1 MQKKNF
7 CPYCG
12 AKLSG
17 EVRFCPQCGKKLEDD
32 SINNSE
38 EVSQEESIEENI
50 PEQHSSEEIVS
61 DNTPKKQNEGNEIP
75 EEFPDGLD
83 ENPSGIKKSKT
94 SVFIKI
100 IIGIVVAGL
109 LFGLGYKLFDVVD
122 NKKAQKQAETKK
134 EDTKKTP
141 EKESNSKKIGDQTFH
156 TNIKGIGE
164 AEFISNTPNTNESKY
179 ADATFEIEKDGKT
192 YEKLPGYEKNNIR
205 KDKVFQSV
213 DAVSFQDCNS
223 DNADDIIIINSYK
236 VNKNVKTE
244 SRIYIQGSD
253 QKFTLDKDLS
263 TRVNENGSLATV
275 ADIVD
280 YLKQEE
286 SNTAEISSKSEQK
299 NSGQEASS
307 DEWKQEESNTAEI
320 SFKSEQKNSG
330 QEASSDE
337 WKQAYINWVNQ
348 RPDWTYV
355 LFDVNGDDIPEI
367 AAHSGN
373 MADGG
378 AVGTYANGKVQEI
391 PIARGGL
398 ISVQGQNVV
407 DNSDGHM
414 GRYYDYVYKIDDGRW
429 VQIGDGEYGDDGDT
443 TMETDKYGNSTIKF
457 VYTWNGEKVS
467 EDEYSANLKKLIDVD
482 LADDIGY
489 QEVSSSEIISQI
501 RNYTNDNKIIL
512 KQEDGK

>member
-12 AKLSG
+12 AKLSS

-38 EVSQEESIEENI
+38 EVSQEESIGENI

-61 DNTPKKQNEGNEIP
+61 DNTPKKQNERNEIP

-94 SVFIKI
+94 PVFIKI

-109 LFGLGYKLFDVVD
+109 LFGLGYKLFDVAD

-134 EDTKKTP
+134 EDTKKTS

-164 AEFISNTPNTNESKY
+164 VEFISNTPNTNESKY

-236 VNKNVKTE
+236 ENENVKIE

-263 TRVNENGSLATV
+263 TRVNENGLLATV

-286 SNTAEISSKSEQK
+286 SNTAEISS
-299 NSGQEASS
+299 
-307 DEWKQEESNTAEI
+307 
-320 SFKSEQKNSG
+320 KSEQKNSG

-407 DNSDGHM
+407 DNSDGHV
-414 GRYYDYVYKIDDGRW
+414 GRYYDCVYKIDDGRW

-482 LADDIGY
+482 LADEIGY

>member
-12 AKLSG
+12 AKLSS

-38 EVSQEESIEENI
+38 EVSQEESIGENI
-50 PEQHSSEEIVS
+50 PEQHSSGEIVS
-61 DNTPKKQNEGNEIP
+61 DNTPKKQNEGNEIS

-141 EKESNSKKIGDQTFH
+141 EKKSNSKKIGDQTFH

-164 AEFISNTPNTNESKY
+164 VEFISNTPNTNESKY

-192 YEKLPGYEKNNIR
+192 YEKLPEYEKNNIR

-307 DEWKQEESNTAEI
+307 DEWKQ
-320 SFKSEQKNSG
+320 
-330 QEASSDE
+330 
-337 WKQAYINWVNQ
+337 AYINWVNQ

-414 GRYYDYVYKIDDGRW
+414 GRYYDCVYKIDDGRW

-467 EDEYSANLKKLIDVD
+467 EDEYSANLKKMIDVD

>member
-12 AKLSG
+12 AKLSS

-38 EVSQEESIEENI
+38 EVSQEESIGENI

-164 AEFISNTPNTNESKY
+164 VEFISNTPNTNESKY

-236 VNKNVKTE
+236 ENENVKIE

-263 TRVNENGSLATV
+263 TRVNENGLLATV

-286 SNTAEISSKSEQK
+286 SNTAEISS
-299 NSGQEASS
+299 
-307 DEWKQEESNTAEI
+307 
-320 SFKSEQKNSG
+320 KSEQKNSG

-414 GRYYDYVYKIDDGRW
+414 GRYYDCVYKIDDGRW

-482 LADDIGY
+482 LADEIGY

-501 RNYTNDNKIIL
+501 RKYTNDNKIIL

>member
-1 MQKKNF
+1 M
-7 CPYCG
+7 
-12 AKLSG
+12 
-17 EVRFCPQCGKKLEDD
+17 
-32 SINNSE
+32 
-38 EVSQEESIEENI
+38 
-50 PEQHSSEEIVS
+50 
-61 DNTPKKQNEGNEIP
+61 
-75 EEFPDGLD
+75 D

-134 EDTKKTP
+134 EDTKKTPEKESNSKDTKKTP

-307 DEWKQEESNTAEI
+307 DEWKQ
-320 SFKSEQKNSG
+320 
-330 QEASSDE
+330 
-337 WKQAYINWVNQ
+337 AYINWVNQ

-407 DNSDGHM
+407 DNSDGHV
-414 GRYYDYVYKIDDGRW
+414 GRYYDCVYKIDDGRW
-429 VQIGDGEYGDDGDT
+429 VQIGDGEYGDNGDT

-482 LADDIGY
+482 LADEIGY

-501 RNYTNDNKIIL
+501 RKYTNDNKIIL

>member
-12 AKLSG
+12 AKLSS

-38 EVSQEESIEENI
+38 EVSQEESIGENI

-141 EKESNSKKIGDQTFH
+141 EKESNSKDTKKTPEKESNSKKIGDQTFH

-236 VNKNVKTE
+236 ENENVKIE

-307 DEWKQEESNTAEI
+307 DEWKQ
-320 SFKSEQKNSG
+320 
-330 QEASSDE
+330 
-337 WKQAYINWVNQ
+337 AYINLVNQ
-348 RPDWTYV
+348 RLDWTYV

-407 DNSDGHM
+407 DNSDGHV

-482 LADDIGY
+482 LADEIGY

>member
-12 AKLSG
+12 AKLSS

-32 SINNSE
+32 NINNSE
-38 EVSQEESIEENI
+38 EVSQEESIGENI

-61 DNTPKKQNEGNEIP
+61 DNTPKKQNEGNEIT

-83 ENPSGIKKSKT
+83 ENPSEIKKSKT
-94 SVFIKI
+94 TVFIKI

-164 AEFISNTPNTNESKY
+164 VEFISNTPNTNESKY
-179 ADATFEIEKDGKT
+179 ADATFEIERDGKT

-236 VNKNVKTE
+236 ENENVKTE

-263 TRVNENGSLATV
+263 TRVNENGSLTTV

-307 DEWKQEESNTAEI
+307 DEWKQ
-320 SFKSEQKNSG
+320 
-330 QEASSDE
+330 
-337 WKQAYINWVNQ
+337 AYINWVNQ

-355 LFDVNGDDIPEI
+355 LIDVNGDDIPEI

-407 DNSDGHM
+407 DNSDGHV
-414 GRYYDYVYKIDDGRW
+414 GRYYDCVYKIDDGRW

-482 LADDIGY
+482 LADEIGY

>member
-12 AKLSG
+12 AKLSS

-38 EVSQEESIEENI
+38 EVSQEESIGENI

-61 DNTPKKQNEGNEIP
+61 DNTPKKQNEGNEIS

-94 SVFIKI
+94 PVFIKS

-134 EDTKKTP
+134 EDTKKIP

-164 AEFISNTPNTNESKY
+164 VEFISNTPNTNESKY

-307 DEWKQEESNTAEI
+307 DEWKE
-320 SFKSEQKNSG
+320 
-330 QEASSDE
+330 
-337 WKQAYINWVNQ
+337 AYINWVNQ

-391 PIARGGL
+391 PIARCGL

-414 GRYYDYVYKIDDGRW
+414 GRYYDCVYKIDDGRW

-482 LADDIGY
+482 LADEIGY

>member
-12 AKLSG
+12 AKLSS

-38 EVSQEESIEENI
+38 EVSQEESIGENI

-307 DEWKQEESNTAEI
+307 DEWKQ
-320 SFKSEQKNSG
+320 
-330 QEASSDE
+330 
-337 WKQAYINWVNQ
+337 AYINWVNQ

-467 EDEYSANLKKLIDVD
+467 EDEYSANLKKMIDVD

-489 QEVSSSEIISQI
+489 QEVSSSEIVSQI

>member
-12 AKLSG
+12 AKLSS

-38 EVSQEESIEENI
+38 EVSQEESIGENI

-61 DNTPKKQNEGNEIP
+61 DNTPKKQNEGNEIT

-83 ENPSGIKKSKT
+83 ENPSEIKKSKT
-94 SVFIKI
+94 TVFIKI

-164 AEFISNTPNTNESKY
+164 VEFISNTPNTNESKY
-179 ADATFEIEKDGKT
+179 ADATFEIERDGKT

-236 VNKNVKTE
+236 ENENVKTE

-263 TRVNENGSLATV
+263 TRVNENGSLTTV

-307 DEWKQEESNTAEI
+307 DEWKE
-320 SFKSEQKNSG
+320 
-330 QEASSDE
+330 
-337 WKQAYINWVNQ
+337 AYINWVNQ

-391 PIARGGL
+391 PIARCGL

-429 VQIGDGEYGDDGDT
+429 VQIGDGEYGDDKDT

-482 LADDIGY
+482 LADEIGY

>member
-12 AKLSG
+12 AKLSS

-50 PEQHSSEEIVS
+50 PEQHSSGEIVS
-61 DNTPKKQNEGNEIP
+61 DNTPKKQNEGNEIT

-83 ENPSGIKKSKT
+83 ENPSEIKKSKT
-94 SVFIKI
+94 TVFIKI

-164 AEFISNTPNTNESKY
+164 VEFISNTPNTNESKY
-179 ADATFEIEKDGKT
+179 ADATFEIERDGKT

-236 VNKNVKTE
+236 ENENVKTE

-263 TRVNENGSLATV
+263 TRVNENGSLTTV

-299 NSGQEASS
+299 NSA
-307 DEWKQEESNTAEI
+307 
-320 SFKSEQKNSG
+320 

-355 LFDVNGDDIPEI
+355 LIDVNGDDIPEI

-391 PIARGGL
+391 PIARCGL

-482 LADDIGY
+482 LADEIGY

>member
-50 PEQHSSEEIVS
+50 PEQHSSGEIVS
-61 DNTPKKQNEGNEIP
+61 DNTPKKKNEGNEIT
-75 EEFPDGLD
+75 EEFSDDPN
-83 ENPSGIKKSKT
+83 ENPAEDKKAKIPL
-94 SVFIKI
+94 FIKI
-100 IIGIVVAGL
+100 IIGIVVVGL
-109 LFGLGYKLFDVVD
+109 LFGLGYKLFDVAD
-122 NKKAQKQAETKK
+122 NKKAQKQAETPKK
-134 EDTKKTP
+134 DTKKTQ

-164 AEFISNTPNTNESKY
+164 VEFISNTPNTNESKY

-236 VNKNVKTE
+236 ENENVKTE

-253 QKFTLDKDLS
+253 QKFTLDKELS
-263 TRVNENGSLATV
+263 TKVNENGSLTTV
-275 ADIVD
+275 TDIVD

-286 SNTAEISSKSEQK
+286 SNTAEISS
-299 NSGQEASS
+299 
-307 DEWKQEESNTAEI
+307 
-320 SFKSEQKNSG
+320 KSEQKNSG

-367 AAHSGN
+367 AAIGTC

-378 AVGTYANGKVQEI
+378 AVGTYANGEVQELQTYRSGI
-391 PIARGGL
+391 FYM
-398 ISVQGQNVV
+398 QGQNAI
-407 DNSDGHM
+407 DNEDGNM
-414 GRYYDYVYKIDDGRW
+414 GNYYDRVFKIEDGKW
-429 VQIGDGEYGDDGDT
+429 VQIGDGAYGDESDAPVETDEYGNDT
-443 TMETDKYGNSTIKF
+443 INFK
-457 VYTWNGEKVS
+457 YTWNGKDVS
-467 EDEYSANLKKLIDVD
+467 EEEYSSNLGKVFNIDRAELISEQ
-482 LADDIGY
+482 G
-489 QEVSSSEIISQI
+489 VSASEIITQI
-501 RNYTNDNKIIL
+501 QNF
-512 KQEDGK
+512 

>member
-12 AKLSG
+12 TKLSS

-38 EVSQEESIEENI
+38 EVSQEESIGENI

-61 DNTPKKQNEGNEIP
+61 DNTPKKQNEGNEIT

-83 ENPSGIKKSKT
+83 ENPSEIKKSKT
-94 SVFIKI
+94 TVFIKI

-164 AEFISNTPNTNESKY
+164 VEFISNTPNTNESKY
-179 ADATFEIEKDGKT
+179 ADATFEIVRDGKT

-236 VNKNVKTE
+236 ENENVKTE

-263 TRVNENGSLATV
+263 TRVNENGSLTTV
-275 ADIVD
+275 ADIVY

-286 SNTAEISSKSEQK
+286 SNTAEISS
-299 NSGQEASS
+299 
-307 DEWKQEESNTAEI
+307 
-320 SFKSEQKNSG
+320 KSEQKNSG

-391 PIARGGL
+391 PIARCGL

-414 GRYYDYVYKIDDGRW
+414 GRYYDCVYKIDDGRW

-457 VYTWNGEKVS
+457 VYIWNGEKVS

-482 LADDIGY
+482 LADEIGY

>member
-12 AKLSG
+12 AKLSS

-38 EVSQEESIEENI
+38 EVSQEESIGENI

-61 DNTPKKQNEGNEIP
+61 DNTPKKQNEGNEIS

-83 ENPSGIKKSKT
+83 ENPSGIKKSKPP
-94 SVFIKI
+94 VFIKS

-134 EDTKKTP
+134 EDTKKIPEKESNSKDTKKTP

-164 AEFISNTPNTNESKY
+164 VEFISNTPNTNESKY

-307 DEWKQEESNTAEI
+307 DEWKQ
-320 SFKSEQKNSG
+320 
-330 QEASSDE
+330 
-337 WKQAYINWVNQ
+337 AYINWVNQ
-348 RPDWTYV
+348 RPDWTYE

-367 AAHSGN
+367 AAIGTC

-391 PIARGGL
+391 PIARCGL

-443 TMETDKYGNSTIKF
+443 TMETDKYGKSTIKF

-482 LADDIGY
+482 LADVIGY
-489 QEVSSSEIISQI
+489 QGLSSSEIISQI

>member
-12 AKLSG
+12 AKLSS

-38 EVSQEESIEENI
+38 EVSQEESIGENI

-61 DNTPKKQNEGNEIP
+61 DNTPKKQNEGNETP

-141 EKESNSKKIGDQTFH
+141 EKESNSKDTKKTPEKESNSKKIGDQTFH

-192 YEKLPGYEKNNIR
+192 YEKLPEYEKNNIR

-236 VNKNVKTE
+236 ENENVKTE

-263 TRVNENGSLATV
+263 TRVNENGSLTTV

-286 SNTAEISSKSEQK
+286 SNTAEISS
-299 NSGQEASS
+299 
-307 DEWKQEESNTAEI
+307 
-320 SFKSEQKNSG
+320 KSEQKNSG

-391 PIARGGL
+391 PIARCGL

-429 VQIGDGEYGDDGDT
+429 VQIGDGEYGDNGDT

-482 LADDIGY
+482 LADEIGY

-501 RNYTNDNKIIL
+501 RKYTNDNKIIL

>member
-12 AKLSG
+12 AKLSS

-50 PEQHSSEEIVS
+50 PEQHSSGEIVS
-61 DNTPKKQNEGNEIP
+61 DNTPKKQNEGNEIS

-94 SVFIKI
+94 PVFIKS

-134 EDTKKTP
+134 ENTKKIP

-164 AEFISNTPNTNESKY
+164 VEFISNTPNTNESKY

-236 VNKNVKTE
+236 ENENVKTE

-263 TRVNENGSLATV
+263 TRVNENGSLTTV

-286 SNTAEISSKSEQK
+286 PNAAEKSSESRQVV
-299 NSGQEASS
+299 SS
-307 DEWKQEESNTAEI
+307 DEWKQE
-320 SFKSEQKNSG
+320 
-330 QEASSDE
+330 
-337 WKQAYINWVNQ
+337 YINWVNQ

-391 PIARGGL
+391 PIARYGL

-414 GRYYDYVYKIDDGRW
+414 GRYYDYVYKIDDGKW
-429 VQIGDGEYGDDGDT
+429 VQIGDGEYGDGGDAT
-443 TMETDKYGNSTIKF
+443 VETDEYGNDTINFK
-457 VYTWNGEKVS
+457 YTWNGEEVS
-467 EDEYSANLKKLIDVD
+467 EDEYSAKLKKVIDVD
-482 LADDIGY
+482 LADEIGY
-489 QEVSSSEIISQI
+489 QEVSSSQIISQI
-501 RNYTNDNKIIL
+501 QNYTNDNKTIL

>member
-12 AKLSG
+12 AKLSS

-38 EVSQEESIEENI
+38 EVSQEESIGENI

-61 DNTPKKQNEGNEIP
+61 DNTPKKQNGGNEIS

-94 SVFIKI
+94 PVFIKS
-100 IIGIVVAGL
+100 IIGIVVAGV

-134 EDTKKTP
+134 ENTKKIP

-164 AEFISNTPNTNESKY
+164 VEFISNTPNTNESKY

-236 VNKNVKTE
+236 ENENVKTE

-307 DEWKQEESNTAEI
+307 DEWKE
-320 SFKSEQKNSG
+320 
-330 QEASSDE
+330 
-337 WKQAYINWVNQ
+337 AYINWVNQ

-407 DNSDGHM
+407 DNSDGHV
-414 GRYYDYVYKIDDGRW
+414 GRYYDCVYKIDDGRW

-482 LADDIGY
+482 LADEIGY

>member
-12 AKLSG
+12 AKLSS

-38 EVSQEESIEENI
+38 EVSQEESIGENI

-61 DNTPKKQNEGNEIP
+61 DNTPKKQNEGNEIT

-83 ENPSGIKKSKT
+83 ENPSEIKKSKT
-94 SVFIKI
+94 TVFIKI

-164 AEFISNTPNTNESKY
+164 VEFISNTPNTNESKY
-179 ADATFEIEKDGKT
+179 ADATFEIERDGKT
-192 YEKLPGYEKNNIR
+192 YEKLLGYEKNNIR

-307 DEWKQEESNTAEI
+307 DEWKE
-320 SFKSEQKNSG
+320 
-330 QEASSDE
+330 
-337 WKQAYINWVNQ
+337 AYINWVNQ

-391 PIARGGL
+391 PIARCGL

-414 GRYYDYVYKIDDGRW
+414 GRYYDCVYKIDDGRW

-467 EDEYSANLKKLIDVD
+467 KDEYSANLKKLIDVD
-482 LADDIGY
+482 LADEIGY

>member
-12 AKLSG
+12 AKLSS

-50 PEQHSSEEIVS
+50 PEQHSSGEIVS
-61 DNTPKKQNEGNEIP
+61 DNTPKKQNEGNEIT

-83 ENPSGIKKSKT
+83 ENPSEIKKSKT
-94 SVFIKI
+94 TVFIKI

-164 AEFISNTPNTNESKY
+164 VEFISNTPNTNESKY
-179 ADATFEIEKDGKT
+179 ADATFEIERDGKT

-236 VNKNVKTE
+236 ENENVKTE

-263 TRVNENGSLATV
+263 TRVNENGSLTTV

-299 NSGQEASS
+299 NSA
-307 DEWKQEESNTAEI
+307 
-320 SFKSEQKNSG
+320 

-355 LFDVNGDDIPEI
+355 LIDVNGDDIPEI

-407 DNSDGHM
+407 DNSDGHV
-414 GRYYDYVYKIDDGRW
+414 GRYYDCVYKIDDGRW

-482 LADDIGY
+482 LADEIGY

>member
-12 AKLSG
+12 AKLSS

-38 EVSQEESIEENI
+38 EVSQEESIGENI

-61 DNTPKKQNEGNEIP
+61 DNTPKKQNEGNEIS

-83 ENPSGIKKSKT
+83 ENTSGIKKSKT
-94 SVFIKI
+94 PVFIKS
-100 IIGIVVAGL
+100 IIGIVVAGV

-134 EDTKKTP
+134 EDTKKIP

-164 AEFISNTPNTNESKY
+164 VEFISNTPNTNESKY

-192 YEKLPGYEKNNIR
+192 YEKLPGYKKNNIR

-236 VNKNVKTE
+236 ENENVKIE

-307 DEWKQEESNTAEI
+307 DEWKE
-320 SFKSEQKNSG
+320 
-330 QEASSDE
+330 
-337 WKQAYINWVNQ
+337 AYINWVNQ

-391 PIARGGL
+391 PIARCGL

-407 DNSDGHM
+407 DNSDGHV

-482 LADDIGY
+482 LADEIGY

>member
-12 AKLSG
+12 AKLSS

-38 EVSQEESIEENI
+38 EVSQEESIGENI

-141 EKESNSKKIGDQTFH
+141 EKESNSKDTKKTPEKESNIKKIGDQTFH

-307 DEWKQEESNTAEI
+307 DEWKE
-320 SFKSEQKNSG
+320 
-330 QEASSDE
+330 
-337 WKQAYINWVNQ
+337 AYINWVNQ

-391 PIARGGL
+391 PIARCGL

-414 GRYYDYVYKIDDGRW
+414 GRYYDCVYKIDDGRW

-482 LADDIGY
+482 LADEIGY

>member
-50 PEQHSSEEIVS
+50 PEQHSSGEIVS
-61 DNTPKKQNEGNEIP
+61 DNTPKKKNEGNEIT

-94 SVFIKI
+94 PVFIKI

-164 AEFISNTPNTNESKY
+164 VEFISNTPNTNESKY

-192 YEKLPGYEKNNIR
+192 YEKFPGYEKNNIR

-236 VNKNVKTE
+236 ENENVKIE

-263 TRVNENGSLATV
+263 TSVNENGSLATV

-307 DEWKQEESNTAEI
+307 DEWKQ
-320 SFKSEQKNSG
+320 
-330 QEASSDE
+330 
-337 WKQAYINWVNQ
+337 AYINWVNQ
-348 RPDWTYV
+348 RPDWIYV

-407 DNSDGHM
+407 DNSDGHV

-482 LADDIGY
+482 LADEIGY

>member
-50 PEQHSSEEIVS
+50 PEQHSSGEIVS
-61 DNTPKKQNEGNEIP
+61 DNTPKKKNEGNEIT

-94 SVFIKI
+94 PVFIKI

-164 AEFISNTPNTNESKY
+164 VEFISNTPNTNESKY

-192 YEKLPGYEKNNIR
+192 YEKFPGYEKNNIR

-213 DAVSFQDCNS
+213 DAVSFQYCNS

-236 VNKNVKTE
+236 ENENVKIE

-307 DEWKQEESNTAEI
+307 DEWKQ
-320 SFKSEQKNSG
+320 
-330 QEASSDE
+330 
-337 WKQAYINWVNQ
+337 AYINWVNQ
-348 RPDWTYV
+348 RPDWIYV

-407 DNSDGHM
+407 DNSDGHV

-482 LADDIGY
+482 LADEIGY

>member
-12 AKLSG
+12 AKLSS

-38 EVSQEESIEENI
+38 EVSQEESIGENI

-141 EKESNSKKIGDQTFH
+141 EKESNSKDTKKTPEKESNSKKIGDQTFH

-236 VNKNVKTE
+236 ENENVKTE

-263 TRVNENGSLATV
+263 TRVNENGSLTTV

-307 DEWKQEESNTAEI
+307 DEWKQ
-320 SFKSEQKNSG
+320 
-330 QEASSDE
+330 
-337 WKQAYINWVNQ
+337 AYINWVNQ

-355 LFDVNGDDIPEI
+355 LIDVNGDDIPEI

-391 PIARGGL
+391 PIARCGL

-429 VQIGDGEYGDDGDT
+429 VQIGDGEYGDNGDT

-482 LADDIGY
+482 LADEIGY

-501 RNYTNDNKIIL
+501 RKYTNDNKIIL

>member
-50 PEQHSSEEIVS
+50 PEQHSSGEIVS
-61 DNTPKKQNEGNEIP
+61 DNTPKKKNEGNEIT

-83 ENPSGIKKSKT
+83 ENPSGIRKSKT
-94 SVFIKI
+94 PVFIKS
-100 IIGIVVAGL
+100 IIGIVVAGV

-134 EDTKKTP
+134 ENTKKIP

-164 AEFISNTPNTNESKY
+164 VEFISNTPNTNESKY

-236 VNKNVKTE
+236 ENENVKTE

-263 TRVNENGSLATV
+263 TRVNENGSLTTV

-286 SNTAEISSKSEQK
+286 PNAAEKSSESRQVV
-299 NSGQEASS
+299 SS
-307 DEWKQEESNTAEI
+307 DEWKQE
-320 SFKSEQKNSG
+320 
-330 QEASSDE
+330 
-337 WKQAYINWVNQ
+337 YINWVNQ

-391 PIARGGL
+391 PIARYGL

-414 GRYYDYVYKIDDGRW
+414 GRYYDYVYKIDDGKW
-429 VQIGDGEYGDDGDT
+429 VQIGDGEYGDGGDAT
-443 TMETDKYGNSTIKF
+443 VETDEYGNDTINFK
-457 VYTWNGEKVS
+457 YTWNGEEVS
-467 EDEYSANLKKLIDVD
+467 EDEYSAKLKKVIDVD
-482 LADDIGY
+482 LADEIGY
-489 QEVSSSEIISQI
+489 QEVSSSQIISQI
-501 RNYTNDNKIIL
+501 QNYTNDNKTIL

>member
-12 AKLSG
+12 AKLSS

-38 EVSQEESIEENI
+38 EVSQEESIGENI

-61 DNTPKKQNEGNEIP
+61 DNTPKKQNGGNEIS

-94 SVFIKI
+94 PVFIKS
-100 IIGIVVAGL
+100 IIGIVVAGV

-134 EDTKKTP
+134 ENTKKIP
-141 EKESNSKKIGDQTFH
+141 EKESNSKKIEDQTFH

-164 AEFISNTPNTNESKY
+164 VEFISNTPNTNESKY

-236 VNKNVKTE
+236 ENENVKTE

-263 TRVNENGSLATV
+263 TRVNENGSLTTV

-286 SNTAEISSKSEQK
+286 SNTAEISS
-299 NSGQEASS
+299 
-307 DEWKQEESNTAEI
+307 
-320 SFKSEQKNSG
+320 KSEQKNSG

-391 PIARGGL
+391 PIARCGL

-482 LADDIGY
+482 LADEIGY

>member
-50 PEQHSSEEIVS
+50 PEQHSSGEIVS
-61 DNTPKKQNEGNEIP
+61 DNTPKKKNEGNEIT

-94 SVFIKI
+94 PVFIKI

-164 AEFISNTPNTNESKY
+164 VEFISNTPNTNESKY
-179 ADATFEIEKDGKT
+179 ADATFEIERDGKT
-192 YEKLPGYEKNNIR
+192 YEKFPGYEKNNIR

-236 VNKNVKTE
+236 ENENVKIE

-307 DEWKQEESNTAEI
+307 DEWKQ
-320 SFKSEQKNSG
+320 
-330 QEASSDE
+330 
-337 WKQAYINWVNQ
+337 AYINWVNQ
-348 RPDWTYV
+348 RPDWIYV

-407 DNSDGHM
+407 DNSDGHV

-482 LADDIGY
+482 LADEIGY

>member
-12 AKLSG
+12 AKLSS

-32 SINNSE
+32 SINDSE
-38 EVSQEESIEENI
+38 EVSQEESIGENI

-134 EDTKKTP
+134 EDTKKTPEKESNSKDTKKTP

-307 DEWKQEESNTAEI
+307 DEWKQ
-320 SFKSEQKNSG
+320 
-330 QEASSDE
+330 
-337 WKQAYINWVNQ
+337 AYINWVNQ

-414 GRYYDYVYKIDDGRW
+414 GRYYDCVYKIDDGRW

-467 EDEYSANLKKLIDVD
+467 EDEYSANLKKMIDVD

>member
-12 AKLSG
+12 AKLSS

-32 SINNSE
+32 NINNSE
-38 EVSQEESIEENI
+38 EVSQEESIGENI

-94 SVFIKI
+94 PVFIKI

-164 AEFISNTPNTNESKY
+164 AEFISNIPNTNESKY

-307 DEWKQEESNTAEI
+307 DEWKQ
-320 SFKSEQKNSG
+320 
-330 QEASSDE
+330 
-337 WKQAYINWVNQ
+337 AYINWVNQ

-407 DNSDGHM
+407 DNSDGHV
-414 GRYYDYVYKIDDGRW
+414 GRYYDCVYKIDDGRW
-429 VQIGDGEYGDDGDT
+429 VQIGDGEYGDNGDT

-482 LADDIGY
+482 LADEIGY

-501 RNYTNDNKIIL
+501 RKYTNDNKIIL

>member
-12 AKLSG
+12 AKLSS

-38 EVSQEESIEENI
+38 EVSQEESIGENI

-141 EKESNSKKIGDQTFH
+141 EKESNSKDTKKTPEKESNSKKIGDQTFH

-236 VNKNVKTE
+236 ENENVKIE

-286 SNTAEISSKSEQK
+286 SNTAEISS
-299 NSGQEASS
+299 
-307 DEWKQEESNTAEI
+307 
-320 SFKSEQKNSG
+320 KSEQKNSG

-391 PIARGGL
+391 PIARCGL

-414 GRYYDYVYKIDDGRW
+414 GRYYDCVYKIDDGRW

-482 LADDIGY
+482 LADEIGY

>member
-12 AKLSG
+12 AKLSS

-38 EVSQEESIEENI
+38 EVSQEESIGENI

-134 EDTKKTP
+134 EDTKKTPEKESNSKDTKKTP

-307 DEWKQEESNTAEI
+307 DEWKQ
-320 SFKSEQKNSG
+320 
-330 QEASSDE
+330 
-337 WKQAYINWVNQ
+337 AYINWVNQ

-407 DNSDGHM
+407 DNSDGHV
-414 GRYYDYVYKIDDGRW
+414 GRYYDCVYKIDDGRW
-429 VQIGDGEYGDDGDT
+429 VQIGDGEYGDNGDT

-482 LADDIGY
+482 LADEIGY

-501 RNYTNDNKIIL
+501 RKYTNDNKIIL

>member
-12 AKLSG
+12 AKLSS

-32 SINNSE
+32 SINYSE
-38 EVSQEESIEENI
+38 EVSQEESIGENI

-94 SVFIKI
+94 PVFIKS

-236 VNKNVKTE
+236 ENENVKIE

-307 DEWKQEESNTAEI
+307 DEWKQ
-320 SFKSEQKNSG
+320 
-330 QEASSDE
+330 
-337 WKQAYINWVNQ
+337 AYINWVNQ
-348 RPDWTYV
+348 RPDWTYE

-391 PIARGGL
+391 PIARCGL

-407 DNSDGHM
+407 DNSDGHV
-414 GRYYDYVYKIDDGRW
+414 GRYYDCVYKIDDGRW

-482 LADDIGY
+482 LADEIGY

>member
-50 PEQHSSEEIVS
+50 PEQHSSGEIVS
-61 DNTPKKQNEGNEIP
+61 DNIPKKKNEGNEIK
-75 EEFPDGLD
+75 EEFSDGLD

-94 SVFIKI
+94 PVFIKI
-100 IIGIVVAGL
+100 IIGIIVAGL
-109 LFGLGYKLFDVVD
+109 LFGLGYKLFDVAD
-122 NKKAQKQAETKK
+122 NKKAQKQAETPKK
-134 EDTKKTP
+134 DTKKTP

-164 AEFISNTPNTNESKY
+164 VEFISNTPNTNESKY

-236 VNKNVKTE
+236 ENENVKIE

-307 DEWKQEESNTAEI
+307 DEWKQ
-320 SFKSEQKNSG
+320 
-330 QEASSDE
+330 
-337 WKQAYINWVNQ
+337 AYINWVNQ
-348 RPDWTYV
+348 RLDWTYE

-414 GRYYDYVYKIDDGRW
+414 GRYYDCVYKIDDGRW
-429 VQIGDGEYGDDGDT
+429 VQIGDGEYGDDGDI

-482 LADDIGY
+482 LADEIGY
-489 QEVSSSEIISQI
+489 QEISSSEIISQI

>member
-12 AKLSG
+12 AKLSS

-32 SINNSE
+32 NINNSE
-38 EVSQEESIEENI
+38 EVSQEESIGENI

-61 DNTPKKQNEGNEIP
+61 DNTPKKQNEGNEIT

-83 ENPSGIKKSKT
+83 ENPSEIKKSKT
-94 SVFIKI
+94 TVFIKI

-164 AEFISNTPNTNESKY
+164 VEFISNTPNTNESKY
-179 ADATFEIEKDGKT
+179 ADATFEIERDGKT

-236 VNKNVKTE
+236 ENENVKTE

-263 TRVNENGSLATV
+263 TRVNENGSLTTV

-307 DEWKQEESNTAEI
+307 DEWKE
-320 SFKSEQKNSG
+320 
-330 QEASSDE
+330 
-337 WKQAYINWVNQ
+337 AYINWVNQ

-391 PIARGGL
+391 PIARCGL

-414 GRYYDYVYKIDDGRW
+414 GRYYDCVYKIDDGRW

-482 LADDIGY
+482 LADEIGY

>member
-12 AKLSG
+12 AKLSS

-38 EVSQEESIEENI
+38 EVSQEESIGENI

-141 EKESNSKKIGDQTFH
+141 EKESNSKDTKKTPEKESNSKKIGDQTFH

-192 YEKLPGYEKNNIR
+192 YEKLPEYEKNNIR

-236 VNKNVKTE
+236 VNKNMKTE

-286 SNTAEISSKSEQK
+286 SNTAEISS
-299 NSGQEASS
+299 
-307 DEWKQEESNTAEI
+307 
-320 SFKSEQKNSG
+320 KSEQKNSG

-391 PIARGGL
+391 PIARCGL

-414 GRYYDYVYKIDDGRW
+414 GRYYDCVYKIDDGRW

-467 EDEYSANLKKLIDVD
+467 EDEYSANLKKLVDVD
-482 LADDIGY
+482 LADEIGY

>member
-12 AKLSG
+12 AKLSS

-38 EVSQEESIEENI
+38 EVSQEESIGENI

-61 DNTPKKQNEGNEIP
+61 DNTPKKQNEGNEIS

-94 SVFIKI
+94 PVFIKS

-164 AEFISNTPNTNESKY
+164 VEFISNTPNTNESKY

-236 VNKNVKTE
+236 ENENVKTE

-307 DEWKQEESNTAEI
+307 DEWKQ
-320 SFKSEQKNSG
+320 
-330 QEASSDE
+330 
-337 WKQAYINWVNQ
+337 AYINWVNQ
-348 RPDWTYV
+348 RPDWTYE

-373 MADGG
+373 MTDGG

-414 GRYYDYVYKIDDGRW
+414 GRYYDCVYKIDDGRW

-482 LADDIGY
+482 LADEIGY

>member
-12 AKLSG
+12 AKLSS

-38 EVSQEESIEENI
+38 EVSQEESIGENI

-134 EDTKKTP
+134 EDTKKTPEKESNSKDTKKTP

-307 DEWKQEESNTAEI
+307 DEWKQ
-320 SFKSEQKNSG
+320 
-330 QEASSDE
+330 
-337 WKQAYINWVNQ
+337 AYINWVNQ
-348 RPDWTYV
+348 RPDWTYE

-391 PIARGGL
+391 PIARCGL

-414 GRYYDYVYKIDDGRW
+414 GRYYDCVYKIDDGRW

-482 LADDIGY
+482 LADEIGY
-489 QEVSSSEIISQI
+489 QEISSSEIISQI

>member
-12 AKLSG
+12 AKLSS

-38 EVSQEESIEENI
+38 EVSQEESIGENI
-50 PEQHSSEEIVS
+50 PEQHSSGEIVS
-61 DNTPKKQNEGNEIP
+61 DNTPKKQNEGNEIT

-94 SVFIKI
+94 PVFIKS

-134 EDTKKTP
+134 EDTKKIP

-164 AEFISNTPNTNESKY
+164 VEFISNTPNTNESKY

-236 VNKNVKTE
+236 ENENVKIE

-307 DEWKQEESNTAEI
+307 DEWKE
-320 SFKSEQKNSG
+320 
-330 QEASSDE
+330 
-337 WKQAYINWVNQ
+337 AYINWVNQ

-391 PIARGGL
+391 PIARCGL

-414 GRYYDYVYKIDDGRW
+414 GRYYDCVYKIDDGRW

-482 LADDIGY
+482 LADEIGY

>member
-12 AKLSG
+12 AKLSS

-38 EVSQEESIEENI
+38 EVSQEESIGENI

-134 EDTKKTP
+134 EDTKKTPEKESNSKDTKKTP

-307 DEWKQEESNTAEI
+307 DEWKQ
-320 SFKSEQKNSG
+320 
-330 QEASSDE
+330 
-337 WKQAYINWVNQ
+337 AYINWVNQ

-391 PIARGGL
+391 PIARCGL

-414 GRYYDYVYKIDDGRW
+414 GRYYDCVYKIDDGRW
-429 VQIGDGEYGDDGDT
+429 IQIGDGEYGDNGDT

-482 LADDIGY
+482 LADEIGY

-501 RNYTNDNKIIL
+501 RKYTNDNKIIL